1 LIGRRSCSTININ
14 SSILVCVSATD
25 SWDLVV
31 PEDDAQ
37 LGAEIRRHIAHL
49 KPGQRIRVT
58 IAGEASRTAGSA
70 VAGKAV
76 AGDEVDEADLPFIG
90 SVSGGPRDL
99 ASRTDD
105 YLSQGFGR

>member
-1 LIGRRSCSTININ
+1 M
-14 SSILVCVSATD
+14 SAAN
-25 SWDLVV
+25 SWDLVI

-37 LGAEIRRHIAHL
+37 LGAEVRRHIPHL

-58 IAGEASRTAGSA
+58 VAGEVSRTARSA
-70 VAGKAV
+70 TTGEAV
-76 AGDEVDEADLPFIG
+76 TDEGGEDAELPFIG

-105 YLSQGFGR
+105 YLGQGFGR